1 MSETKEMQ
9 TDEREALISIYE
21 GDSSFKQI
29 NAETYQYKYGED
41 DEKKSFLLEIS
52 WHENYPNELPTI
64 NMDTFY
70 NRNISRTVKDRII
83 AMLKEEGDQW
93 LGCGM
98 TYTLFECLK
107 DKVEDLLVDENCNAD
122 NDQQIIGTGH
132 PDGEPGADDD
142 ENSSDAEGDERGNRT
157 GGGTGAGGGQKK
169 EHLTKAQKRKQ
180 WDRVDNKGNR
190 PRGWD
195 WVDIVKHL
203 SQTGGKPE

>member
-9 TDEREALISIYE
+9 TEEREALVSIYE
-21 GDSSFKQI
+21 GDTFFKQI
-29 NAETYQYKYGED
+29 NAETYQYKYGEED
-41 DEKKSFLLEIS
+41 GNKSFLLEII
-52 WHENYPNELPTI
+52 WHETYPNELPTI

-70 NRNISRTVKDRII
+70 NRNMSRTVKDKITSI
-83 AMLKEEGDQW
+83 LKEEGEQW

-107 DKVEDLLVDENCNAD
+107 DKVEELLVDENCNSGAD
-122 NDQQIIGTGH
+122 QVIGTNDQGETEAGARQD
-132 PDGEPGADDD
+132 DG
-142 ENSSDAEGDERGNRT
+142 SSDEDERGNKA
-157 GGGTGAGGGQKK
+157 GGGGAGGGGQKK
-169 EHLTKAQKRKQ
+169 EHLTKAQKRRQ

>member
-9 TDEREALISIYE
+9 TEEREALASIYE
-21 GDSSFKQI
+21 GDDFFKQV
-29 NAETYQYKYGED
+29 NAETFQYKYGEED
-41 DEKKSFLLEIS
+41 GNKSFLMEIC
-52 WHENYPNELPTI
+52 WQENYPNELPTI

-70 NRNISRTVKDRII
+70 NRNLSRPLKDKITSI
-83 AMLKEEGDQW
+83 LKEEGEQW

-107 DKVEDLLVDENCNAD
+107 DKVEELLSDESLTGGT
-122 NDQQIIGTGH
+122 DQQVIGTNH
-132 PDGEPGADDD
+132 QDDAHRSSDDD
-142 ENSSDAEGDERGNRT
+142 EDGDERGT
-157 GGGTGAGGGQKK
+157 KGSAAGGAGSGAGQKK

-195 WVDIVKHL
+195 WVDIIKHL

>member
-9 TDEREALISIYE
+9 TEEREALVSIYE
-21 GDSSFKQI
+21 GDTFFKQI
-29 NAETYQYKYGED
+29 NAETYQYKYGEED
-41 DEKKSFLLEIS
+41 GNKSFLLEII
-52 WHENYPNELPTI
+52 WHETYPNELPTI

-70 NRNISRTVKDRII
+70 NRNMSRTVKDKITSI
-83 AMLKEEGDQW
+83 LKEEGEQW

-107 DKVEDLLVDENCNAD
+107 DKVEELLVDENCNTGAD
-122 NDQQIIGTGH
+122 QVIGTNHQEGE
-132 PDGEPGADDD
+132 DGAERQD
-142 ENSSDAEGDERGNRT
+142 EGSSDEDERGNKA
-157 GGGTGAGGGQKK
+157 GGGGGGGGGGGQKK
-169 EHLTKAQKRKQ
+169 EQLTKAQKRRQ

-195 WVDIVKHL
+195 WVDIIKHL

>member
-9 TDEREALISIYE
+9 TEEREALVSIYE
-21 GDSSFKQI
+21 GDTFFKQI
-29 NAETYQYKYGED
+29 NAETYQYKYGEED
-41 DEKKSFLLEIS
+41 GNKSFLLEII
-52 WHENYPNELPTI
+52 WHETYPNELPTI

-70 NRNISRTVKDRII
+70 NRNMSRTVKDKITSI
-83 AMLKEEGDQW
+83 LKEEGEQW

-107 DKVEDLLVDENCNAD
+107 DKVEELLVDENCNSGAD
-122 NDQQIIGTGH
+122 QVIGTNDQAETEAGAR
-132 PDGEPGADDD
+132 PDDG
-142 ENSSDAEGDERGNRT
+142 SSDEDERGNKA
-157 GGGTGAGGGQKK
+157 GGGGAGGGGQKK
-169 EHLTKAQKRKQ
+169 EHLTKAQKRRQ

>member
-1 MSETKEMQ
+1 MTETKELQ
-9 TDEREALISIYE
+9 IEEREALISIYE

-29 NAETYQYKYGED
+29 NAETYQYKYGE
-41 DEKKSFLLEIS
+41 EEGIKSFLLEIC
-52 WHENYPNELPTI
+52 WHETYPNDLPNI

-70 NRNISRTVKDRII
+70 NRNISRMAKDKVITILR
-83 AMLKEEGDQW
+83 EEGEQW

-107 DKVEDLLVDENCNAD
+107 DKLDELLVDENFNSGAE
-122 NDQQIIGTGH
+122 QQIIGTNQQSEDH
-132 PDGEPGADDD
+132 SDDD
-142 ENSSDAEGDERGNRT
+142 GDDRKLTNTGSS
-157 GGGTGAGGGQKK
+157 GGAVQKK
-169 EHLTKAQKRKQ
+169 EQLTKAQKRKQ

-203 SQTGGKPE
+203 SQTGGKVE

>member
-9 TDEREALISIYE
+9 TEEREALVSIYE
-21 GDSSFKQI
+21 GDTFFKQI
-29 NAETYQYKYGED
+29 NAETYQYKYGEED
-41 DEKKSFLLEIS
+41 GNKSFLLEII
-52 WHENYPNELPTI
+52 WHETYPNELPTI

-70 NRNISRTVKDRII
+70 NRNMSRTVKDKITSI
-83 AMLKEEGDQW
+83 LKEEGEQW

-107 DKVEDLLVDENCNAD
+107 DKVEELLVDENCNSGAD
-122 NDQQIIGTGH
+122 QVIGTNDQAETEAGARQD
-132 PDGEPGADDD
+132 DG
-142 ENSSDAEGDERGNRT
+142 SSDEDERGNKA
-157 GGGTGAGGGQKK
+157 GGGGAGGGGQKK
-169 EHLTKAQKRKQ
+169 EHLTKAQKRRQ

>member
-1 MSETKEMQ
+1 MSETKELQ
-9 TDEREALISIYE
+9 TDEREALSSIYE

-29 NAETYQYKYGED
+29 SADAFQYKYGE
-41 DEKKSFLLEIS
+41 EEGTKSFLLEIC
-52 WHENYPNELPTI
+52 WHDTYPNELPTI

-70 NRNISRTVKDRII
+70 NRNISRAVKDKII
-83 AMLKEEGDQW
+83 TILKEEGEQW

-107 DKVEDLLVDENCNAD
+107 DKVDELLMDENFNCET
-122 NDQQIIGTGH
+122 DQQIIGTNH
-132 PDGEPGADDD
+132 QREPEQG
-142 ENSSDAEGDERGNRT
+142 SSDEADADERGTNTGGT
-157 GGGTGAGGGQKK
+157 GGGGGTQKK
-169 EHLTKAQKRKQ
+169 EQLTKAQKRKQ

-203 SQTGGKPE
+203 SQTGGKVE